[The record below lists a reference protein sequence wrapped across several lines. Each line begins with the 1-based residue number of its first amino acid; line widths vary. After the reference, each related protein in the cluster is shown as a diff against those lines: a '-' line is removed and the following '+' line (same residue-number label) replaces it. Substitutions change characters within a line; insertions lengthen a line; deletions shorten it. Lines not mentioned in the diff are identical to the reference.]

1 MAVLRDWRGGG
12 VGDALLH
19 ALLRQARELGWND
32 IILNA
37 QVSAQSFYARHGFV
51 PVGERFIEAGIEHQ
65 ALRRRIDR
73 PQAIES
79 SDVAVAATAALI
91 RQARRS
97 LHVYSRELDP
107 GLLDAPRVLRSA
119 EHTHELPSLMRTSYA
134 ASFLKTK

>member
-1 MAVLRDWRGGG
+1 MRISDWSSDVCSSDLVGRMAVLRDWRGGG

-65 ALRRRIDR
+65 AMRRRIDR
-73 PQAIES
+73 PQAIER
-79 SDVAVAATAALI
+79 SDAAVAATAAII
-91 RQARRS
+91 RQARRGQIG
-97 LHVYSRELDP
+97 RAP
-107 GLLDAPRVLRSA
+107 GRDRVCQ
-119 EHTHELPSLMRTSYA
+119 YV
-134 ASFLKTK
+134 

>member
-1 MAVLRDWRGGG
+1 MRISDWSSDVCSSDLVGRMAVLRDWRGGG

-65 ALRRRIDR
+65 AMRRRIEIGR
-73 PQAIES
+73 
-79 SDVAVAATAALI
+79 AAG
-91 RQARRS
+91 
-97 LHVYSRELDP
+97 RE
-107 GLLDAPRVLRSA
+107 RVCQ
-119 EHTHELPSLMRTSYA
+119 YV
-134 ASFLKTK
+134 